1 MLLINEKEY
10 DRLSNENMTNQTSWK
25 YKNDLY
31 VNSFI
36 NDIFD
41 ENKFLYGIAFY
52 NDYDILKN
60 DVPQKSNTT
69 GRFLDGVIQY
79 FDHYYAVSFKDN
91 VSQIQEPETI
101 TGIMN
106 FPYIRWDTINEFIHN
121 IPKGWVVF
129 LINPILMRYARGSVG
144 LFLTP
149 KYADNYYIEECN
161 SFIRL
166 KTGYPLFLEYTNE
179 ENIQEIHFNKPKL
192 SLESY
197 VEEMK
202 KIGNNRGLSKLLDF
216 WADNDCVKIDSF
228 EYSFKDYQENLPF
241 SVWHD
246 INFKEIKSL
255 TQFILVHEETGDE
268 LGPFHRFALDKAFK
282 LADTNEGVLKLS
294 DNQINDLIEGKY
306 DFKLIE

>member
-10 DRLSNENMTNQTSWK
+10 ARLFREDMPNRTSWK

-41 ENKFLYGIAFY
+41 ENKFLYDIAFY
-52 NDYDILKN
+52 GDYDILKN
-60 DVPQKSNTT
+60 DIPQESNNA
-69 GRFLDGVIQY
+69 GRFLDGVSQY

-106 FPYIRWDTINEFIHN
+106 FPYMSWNAIEEFIQN

-129 LINPILMRYARGSVG
+129 VINPILMKYASGSVG

-149 KYADNYYIEECN
+149 RYADNYYIEECN
-161 SFIRL
+161 SFIQV
-166 KTGYPLFLEYTNE
+166 KTGYPLFLKYSNDAC
-179 ENIQEIHFNKPKL
+179 IQEICFYKPEL
-192 SLESY
+192 NLESY
-197 VEEMK
+197 VGEMK
-202 KIGNNRGLSKLLDF
+202 KIGNNKGLSKLLDF
-216 WADNDCVKIDSF
+216 WADNDCVKVSSF
-228 EYSFKDYQENLPF
+228 EYSFKDYLDNLPF

-246 INFKEIKSL
+246 INFKEIKSI
-255 TQFILVHEETGDE
+255 TPFVLVHEENGDV
-268 LGPFHRFALDKAFK
+268 LGPFHKFTLDKSFK
-282 LADTNEGVLKLS
+282 LADTDNGVLKLT
-294 DNQINDLIEGKY
+294 DGQINDLIEGKY
-306 DFKLIE
+306 DFNLIE